1 MYNVPARVNRNHDRL
16 INAIDIDNYFNEV
29 YNSSYSSNV
38 FSLCEKINTLDIPND
53 MKYILSLENICH
65 TYDKSYTEYD
75 VDSIIERVTD
85 YFLYNNLYENKTDLE
100 KILETVSFKK
110 KPDLS
115 KAKELL
121 KNFPG
126 EKIKSKADVSRVIS
140 KFYALSKNNILDET
154 PNFLAWIRKGIVIG
168 TFAANPYIGAVT
180 ILVDYYI
187 DMTVKR
193 SETKKMISK
202 LESEKNKIENKIHS
216 IKDSKIK
223 NNYEKYLDELEKNI
237 DKIKDYEETLYSE
250 KELDERDDDE
260 MTFESTDVS
269 NEQEPQYTFTIEEY
283 FEKYHDL
290 FADQIYRAKKE
301 LERLSNGIY
310 SDYVKKNLLLIT
322 SAEELENFSNI
333 GIEDLGNYL
342 DGDKQVQYCI
352 GQFLPYNLESYDS
365 ANEEILNKVRD
376 ILFDITENVSLVT
389 DEMVSVYYDGN
400 DDIYNIYVNLNVPI
414 SDAVQEH
421 SMNIEMKKDLA
432 MILAL
437 EEQVKQLSKIDT
449 KSVFTYNDEIDFMNI
464 CENDIEFLCA
474 FNTRHNNIF
483 DQDILKESLIKL
495 KKHIYENSTDEIN
508 KYKLGSAIQESI
520 YQLSNPNKPNMF
532 MKNRYQVLAE
542 CIDINESMQVLCEI
556 SATNSIK
563 LAQQNL
569 MKKAKTLSD
578 KEKLMSRQMDNA
590 LDKFYNKVEKELTNT
605 NREKVIKG
613 TILPSASSIVKLAL
627 ASGAA
632 FMINP
637 ALAVITVLGSIAL
650 SKNGTKKEKQYI
662 LDEINIML
670 KMTDKKIQLAESN
683 NDMKAL
689 EELLRTQQKLER
701 ERQRIHYNLR
711 RRNYPVVASKR
722 ED

>member
-1 MYNVPARVNRNHDRL
+1 MYNVPDRVNRNHSRL
-16 INAIDIDNYFNEV
+16 INSIDIDNYFNEI
-29 YNSSYSSNV
+29 YSGSYSSNV

-53 MKYILSLENICH
+53 MKYILSLENICYL
-65 TYDKSYTEYD
+65 YDKTYKDYN

-85 YFLYNNLYENKTDLE
+85 YFLYNSLYENKNELE
-100 KILETVSFKK
+100 NILESVSFKK

-154 PNFLAWIRKGIVIG
+154 PNFLAWIRKGIVIS

-180 ILVDYYI
+180 ILIDYYI

-216 IKDSKIK
+216 MKDSKIK

-269 NEQEPQYTFTIEEY
+269 NEQPEYTFTTEEY

-290 FADQIYRAKKE
+290 FANQVYRAKKE
-301 LERLSNGIY
+301 LERLSKGIY
-310 SDYVKKNLLLIT
+310 SDYIKKNLLLIT
-322 SAEELENFSNI
+322 PSEELENFSSMN
-333 GIEDLGNYL
+333 IEDLGNYL
-342 DGDKQVQYCI
+342 DGNNQVQYCI
-352 GQFLPYNLESYDS
+352 GQFLPYNLESYNS
-365 ANEEILNKVRD
+365 AKEEMFNKVRD
-376 ILFDITENVSLVT
+376 ILYDITENVSLVT
-389 DEMVSVYYDGN
+389 DDMVSVYYDGN
-400 DDIYNIYVNLNVPI
+400 DDIYNIFVNLNVPI

-437 EEQVKQLSKIDT
+437 EEQINQLSKID
-449 KSVFTYNDEIDFMNI
+449 SNSIFTYHEIDFMNI
-464 CENDIEFLCA
+464 CEDDIEFLCA
-474 FNTRHNNIF
+474 FNVKHNTIF
-483 DQDILKESLIKL
+483 DQNILKESLIKM
-495 KKHIYENSTDEIN
+495 KKYIYENSTDTIN
-508 KYKLGSAIQESI
+508 KYRMGSVIEESI
-520 YQLSNPNKPNMF
+520 YQLSKPNKPNMF

-542 CIDINESMQVLCEI
+542 CIDINESMQIINEI

-590 LDKFYNKVEKELTNT
+590 LDKFYNKVEKELTNR

-637 ALAVITVLGSIAL
+637 ALAVITVLGSLAL
-650 SKNGTKKEKQYI
+650 SKNATSKEKQYI

-701 ERQRIHYNLR
+701 EKQRIHYNLR
-711 RRNYPVVASKR
+711 RRNYPVVATKR